1 MLNPFPDLL
10 MLRFFAPTMLRITA
24 AVVFFYVAYT
34 VYTRRREIAHIALP
48 FVGKGEWVA
57 WVSAIFHAGIG
68 FMLLGGYYTQWA
80 SLLGAVGTIK
90 GMIWAR
96 RYAQL
101 IPLSRGTAA
110 LLVMILLSLLITG
123 AGAFAYDLP
132 L

>member
-10 MLRFFAPTMLRITA
+10 MLRFFAPTMLRLTA

-34 VYTRRREIAHIALP
+34 VYTRRHEIAHIALP
-48 FVGKGEWVA
+48 FIGKSEWFA
-57 WVSAIFHAGIG
+57 WVSAIFHAAIG

-80 SLLGAVGTIK
+80 SLIGAIGALK
-90 GMIWAR
+90 GIVWAK
-96 RYAQL
+96 RYAPL
-101 IPLSRGTAA
+101 IPLSRGTSA
-110 LLVMILLSLLITG
+110 LLIMILLSLLLTG